1 MPNPGCGRSRHL
13 SAPSDR
19 ATESDAQHSR
29 PRSNRLSEGPA
40 NDIQDFLY
48 IAIVVALLGRM
59 PDAAL
64 DVVFEDE
71 ERDGVYGCPQRRR
84 LLKDVDAVFPA
95 LNHALDATDLARD
108 AAQPPN
114 EDCLIT

>member
-1 MPNPGCGRSRHL
+1 L
-13 SAPSDR
+13 LAPSDR
-19 ATESDAQHSR
+19 ASDSDAQRSR
-29 PRSNRLSEGPA
+29 PRSNRLSERPA
-40 NDIQDFLY
+40 DDIQDFLD
-48 IAIVVALLGRM
+48 IAIGVALLGCV

-71 ERDGVYGCPQRRR
+71 ESDGVYRCPQSRR
-84 LLKDVDAVFPA
+84 LLEYVDAVFPA

-114 EDCLIT
+114 EDRLIA